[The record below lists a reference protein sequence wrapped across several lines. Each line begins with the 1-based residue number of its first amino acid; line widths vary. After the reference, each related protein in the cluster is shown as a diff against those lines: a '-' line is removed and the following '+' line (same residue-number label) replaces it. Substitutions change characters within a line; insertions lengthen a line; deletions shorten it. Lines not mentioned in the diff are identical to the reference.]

1 MDVILS
7 RRGFLRGLFAAPAVI
22 AAQRLMPLRGIIMP
36 TDEDMLLVQERIAPG
51 LIDVDAVRNLLLPE
65 LFDVRD
71 VRGAYEMIPRQ
82 WEKMFRDEYDATRAD
97 GRNP

>member
-1 MDVILS
+1 
-7 RRGFLRGLFAAPAVI
+7 
-22 AAQRLMPLRGIIMP
+22 
-36 TDEDMLLVQERIAPG
+36 